1 MMEVFQQCW
10 EVKSKPGTQV
20 LILCKLGLASI
31 QIDFELI
38 PVDFFSNF
46 VEKRYKDWWK
56 FGLEWHRGQ
65 GRIFQEPMW
74 LTVLRL
80 PLNANTVVVLAQNGQ
95 ILFVRLCWTNWQR
108 RARGF
113 LYNLEK
119 SSQSHLIR
127 KKQRADFGKKFNMLK
142 NKNKFPNKNVGSAL
156 NKWTKK

>member
-10 EVKSKPGTQV
+10 EVKSKPGIKS
-20 LILCKLGLASI
+20 L
-31 QIDFELI
+31 
-38 PVDFFSNF
+38 FSANLDLLPSRLTLNWYPLTSLVNF

-108 RARGF
+108 RAQGF
-113 LYNLEK
+113 LCNLEK